1 MKPKIPIW
9 LPLAAGLLA
18 TAAVLQAALVAGG
31 VVYSKRYETS
41 LLSEPQP
48 MAKAAAKLS
57 LGRKLKVEEV
67 RGVWLRVSD
76 GPTAGW
82 VFSGNVSETKPAEIK
97 GLDGLPIA
105 ASKTTATAA
114 ARPLAP
120 AATDY
125 AGRRNLTNATG
136 DLDWLLKECHAITSE
151 DVEKF
156 LQEKKK
162 GEYQ

>member
-1 MKPKIPIW
+1 MKSRLHLCIR
-9 LPLAAGLLA
+9 LAVGLLA
-18 TAAVLQAALVAGG
+18 AAAVVQAALVAGG
-31 VVYSKRYETS
+31 YVYSKRYETT

-48 MAKAAAKLS
+48 LARPAGKLA

-76 GPTAGW
+76 GPAVGW
-82 VFSGNVSETKPAEIK
+82 VFSGNVAETKPVEIK

-105 ASKTTATAA
+105 ASQTTATAA

-120 AATDY
+120 AAADY
-125 AGRRNLTNATG
+125 AARRNLTSATE
-136 DLDWLLKECHAITSE
+136 DLDWLLLQCHGLSDE
-151 DVEKF
+151 ELQKF
-156 LQEKKK
+156 LQEHKK